1 MDSTYVF
8 ENILK
13 LIRSSNLNYHLEQTH
28 FSAKISLKN
37 SVIKDPTG
45 APLKLLLPELDLA
58 KIKNLEKE
66 NHFLLEKLSSFEA
79 TVNGLTVDL
88 NRVKSHRDA
97 SENQIKI
104 FEANLERS
112 AVEVLEHSD
121 ETARLKKSLNSLSE
135 ENTSLKN

>member
-1 MDSTYVF
+1 M
-8 ENILK
+8 
-13 LIRSSNLNYHLEQTH
+13 
-28 FSAKISLKN
+28 
-37 SVIKDPTG
+37 IKDPTG

-97 SENQIKI
+97 SENQIKPGGTDI
-104 FEANLERS
+104 N
-112 AVEVLEHSD
+112 V
-121 ETARLKKSLNSLSE
+121 
-135 ENTSLKN
+135 